1 MRLSFR
7 RPLLGLAVVGLMTA
21 ACANQTTSYRT
32 ERIGQNGPAV
42 ITQDAKTRN
51 LVMVPEMT
59 EVIGQGGTT
68 TARTNQWRICAE
80 AAPDVFSAMS
90 ASAAGELGLDTRGS
104 GTQARTQM
112 ALAIAE
118 AAGTIERT
126 QTINMLR
133 ESMYRT
139 CERYMSGAISQSTFV
154 VQAGRDWRAM
164 IAILAIEQLTRTA
177 RPPSTII
184 SGPATSAGLQ
194 NSDEATAGLLAAQ
207 GRLEAGR
214 TALTTA
220 KAMTCPAATPAAPAA
235 TTPTTPTTP
244 ATTPTTPAT
253 TPTTPATT
261 PTTPATTPTTPA
273 TTPTTPATTP
283 TTPATTPA
291 AAATAATCPA
301 KQAATDAAEATI
313 RDATSDIATYRAAMA
328 ATAGNRTGA
337 GTEAGT
343 FNNGQGGGN
352 LDNTAIQHVA
362 PVVRHIVDQA
372 FQTDETQL
380 FCLQTLSDRSGSS
393 GFDQE
398 IPGRGGTVRGLC
410 IQYLAAR
417 VQSDIR
423 ALSTWQVSAEANNS
437 LDAQINVV
445 ATYLGGQ
452 PGTPAVRW
460 NQLAAQI
467 QPLFPFSPLS
477 VAEDA
482 TIDQIKDKMRAN
494 VGALPAI
501 VARIQQGGQ

>member
-1 MRLSFR
+1 MTSQRHMHLALTSS
-7 RPLLGLAVVGLMTA
+7 LAVIGLLA
-21 ACANQTTSYRT
+21 SGCANQTSAYRT
-32 ERIGQNGPAV
+32 QRLGDSPMV
-42 ITQDAKTRN
+42 ITTDGFQRHTLMFPGEHA
-51 LVMVPEMT
+51 
-59 EVIGQGGTT
+59 
-68 TARTNQWRICAE
+68 NQWRTCSE
-80 AAPDVFSAMS
+80 AAPDAFSAMS
-90 ASAAGELGLDTRGS
+90 ASGGADLGLNTRGA
-104 GTQARTQM
+104 GTDATARAAM
-112 ALAIAE
+112 AIAQS
-118 AAGTIERT
+118 AATIERT
-126 QTINMLR
+126 QTVNLLR
-133 ESMYRT
+133 ESMFRT

-220 KAMTCPAATPAAPAA
+220 KAITCPAAPAA
-235 TTPTTPTTP
+235 TTPTTTTPTAPTPTTP
-244 ATTPTTPAT
+244 TTTTPTTTTPTPTTPTTPT
-253 TPTTPATT
+253 PTPTTT
-261 PTTPATTPTTPA
+261 
-273 TTPTTPATTP
+273 

-301 KQAATDAAEATI
+301 KQTATDAAEATI
-313 RDATSDIATYRAAMA
+313 REATSDIANYRAAMA

-337 GTEAGT
+337 STEAGT
-343 FNNGQGGGN
+343 FNSGQGGGN
-352 LDNTAIQHVA
+352 LDTTAVQHVA

-380 FCLQTLSDRSGSS
+380 FCLQSLSDPSRSS
-393 GFDQE
+393 GFDEE

-423 ALSTWQVSAEANNS
+423 ALSTWQVSAEANNN

-445 ATYLGGQ
+445 VTYLNGQ
-452 PGTPAVRW
+452 PGTPALRW
-460 NQLAAQI
+460 NQLAAQV
-467 QPLFPFSPLS
+467 QSLFAFTPLS

-494 VGALPAI
+494 VGALQAI